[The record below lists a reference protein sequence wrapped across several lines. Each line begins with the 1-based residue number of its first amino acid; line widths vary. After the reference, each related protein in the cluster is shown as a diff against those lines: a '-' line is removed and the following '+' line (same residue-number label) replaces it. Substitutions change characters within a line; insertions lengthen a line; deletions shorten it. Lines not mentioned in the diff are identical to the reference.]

1 MAEVTL
7 NAEVREG
14 IGKQLAKRLRREGSI
29 PGILY
34 GSGEQP
40 TPLTID
46 VKTLVTLLHAH
57 GRNMVVNLI
66 LGGKKNS
73 VKSFIYELQHDPL
86 SGDIVHVDLKRIS
99 LTEEIHVTVPVHLV
113 GLAEGVK
120 NEGGIVEH
128 TLHALPV
135 ACLPAMIPDTITI
148 DITNLHLGDTVHVR
162 DLPQEK
168 YRVVSDPDNVIVHIV
183 APKVVVVAEA
193 EGAEALEPGAVE
205 PELIGGE
212 AESEE

>member
-1 MAEVTL
+1 MAEATL

-14 IGKQLAKRLRREGSI
+14 IGKQMAKRLRREGKI

-46 VKTLVTLLHAH
+46 VKTLLILLHAH
-57 GRNMVVNLI
+57 GRNMVVNLK
-66 LGGKKNS
+66 LGGKRNS
-73 VKSFIYELQHDPL
+73 VKSFIFELQHDPL
-86 SGDIVHVDLKRIS
+86 SGDIIHVDLKRIS

-113 GLAEGVK
+113 GIAEGVK

-135 ACLPAMIPDTITI
+135 ACLPTLIPDVITV
-148 DITNLHLGDTVHVR
+148 DITSLHLGDIVHVR

-168 YRVVSDPDNVIVHIV
+168 YRIIAEPDNVIVHII
-183 APKVVVVAEA
+183 APKVIVVAEA
-193 EGAEALEPGAVE
+193 EGAEPLEQGPVE

-212 AESEE
+212 ESEE